1 MFQSK
6 SILVILLLAISQ
18 LAAAGTSHVN
28 RGTLSER
35 ALTHRTNA
43 ARMAAG
49 LGPLPP
55 SQLQRECKQNLLLQ
69 QCPLTSLV

>member
-55 SQLQRECKQNLLLQ
+55 SQLQRECKQNLLLGSA
-69 QCPLTSLV
+69 P